1 MRLGAVAFLVGGA
14 TLATEIAASRLL
26 APYFGASTVVWANI
40 IGLTLAY
47 LAVGY
52 WLGGRLAD
60 RRPEPRVL
68 AVVLLVAAVSLAVTP
83 FAARPALRWAA
94 NGLDALSAGVVVGS
108 FFAALA
114 LFALPI
120 TALGAAAPYLVRL
133 SLDHVDEAGRVAGRL
148 YALSTAGSLAGTF
161 LAALV
166 AIPWIGTQRTLVT
179 TAALVGL
186 GAALLAGRMW
196 MVVPVVLATLL
207 AVPPPEIKRSLFETE
222 SEYQYI
228 RVVDDGR
235 GGRELELNEG
245 VVSHSAWRP
254 DTVLTG
260 RYWDLF
266 LLFPPL
272 LREPPRSM
280 LVIGSAGGTIGR
292 AYGRFYPQ
300 VASDG
305 VEIDPELNR
314 VARQWFGAGDN
325 PKMRLIAADGRP
337 FLERTGKRYD
347 LIVVDAYRQP
357 YIPFYLATAEFFR
370 LVREHLRPGGAVALN
385 VATTPHDRQLSR
397 AVGTTLLTAFPVAWR
412 WRALRFNDVLF
423 ALREQITRAGLLR
436 RAERAPAELRS
447 LVPLFD
453 QRLAPIRPHGRPL
466 TDDRAPVE
474 WLTDRMILDQ
484 AERGGRVDEPA
495 LPTAPGG

>member
-1 MRLGAVAFLVGGA
+1 
-14 TLATEIAASRLL
+14 
-26 APYFGASTVVWANI
+26 
-40 IGLTLAY
+40 
-47 LAVGY
+47 
-52 WLGGRLAD
+52 
-60 RRPEPRVL
+60 
-68 AVVLLVAAVSLAVTP
+68 VTP

-272 LREPPRSM
+272 LWDPPRSM

-300 VASDG
+300 VAIDG
-305 VEIDPELNR
+305 VEIDPELNQ
-314 VARQWFGAGDN
+314 VARRWFGAGDN
-325 PKMRLIAADGRP
+325 PNMRLIAADGRP
-337 FLERTGKRYD
+337 FLEQTGKRYD

-370 LVREHLRPGGAVALN
+370 LVREHLAAGWCSGAERRHHAARPAAVAVGRN
-385 VATTPHDRQLSR
+385 DAADRL
-397 AVGTTLLTAFPVAWR
+397 P
-412 WRALRFNDVLF
+412 
-423 ALREQITRAGLLR
+423 AGLALAGAALQR
-436 RAERAPAELRS
+436 RS
-447 LVPLFD
+447 L
-453 QRLAPIRPHGRPL
+453 RP
-466 TDDRAPVE
+466 T
-474 WLTDRMILDQ
+474 
-484 AERGGRVDEPA
+484 
-495 LPTAPGG
+495 

>member
-1 MRLGAVAFLVGGA
+1 
-14 TLATEIAASRLL
+14 
-26 APYFGASTVVWANI
+26 
-40 IGLTLAY
+40 
-47 LAVGY
+47 
-52 WLGGRLAD
+52 
-60 RRPEPRVL
+60 
-68 AVVLLVAAVSLAVTP
+68 
-83 FAARPALRWAA
+83 
-94 NGLDALSAGVVVGS
+94 
-108 FFAALA
+108 
-114 LFALPI
+114 
-120 TALGAAAPYLVRL
+120 
-133 SLDHVDEAGRVAGRL
+133 
-148 YALSTAGSLAGTF
+148 
-161 LAALV
+161 
-166 AIPWIGTQRTLVT
+166 
-179 TAALVGL
+179 
-186 GAALLAGRMW
+186 

-228 RVVDDGR
+228 RVVDDGH

-300 VASDG
+300 VAIDG

-314 VARQWFGAGDN
+314 VARRWFGAGDN
-325 PKMRLIAADGRP
+325 PNMRLIAADGRP

-397 AVGTTLLTAFPVAWR
+397 AVGTTVLTAFPQAWR

-423 ALREQITRAGLLR
+423 ALR
-436 RAERAPAELRS
+436 
-447 LVPLFD
+447 
-453 QRLAPIRPHGRPL
+453 
-466 TDDRAPVE
+466 
-474 WLTDRMILDQ
+474 
-484 AERGGRVDEPA
+484 
-495 LPTAPGG
+495 